1 MTSQDPHEGRLI
13 AIGDI
18 HGCDKALEALIDIIQ
33 PNALDTLVILGDFID
48 RGKDSR
54 RVILLLL
61 GLQKR
66 CRLITLLGNHE
77 RMLLNALDGDPS
89 FYRMWFMYGGIETL
103 ESYPGAEEPE
113 DLPDAHIRF
122 MREAPLYYETD
133 GFLFMH
139 ANYLPDYELDQQP
152 EDMLLWASLDI
163 LDVQP
168 HQSGKTAIVG
178 HTPQPDGDILD
189 LGFVKCIDTQ
199 CHGRGCLTALDVRT
213 NEIWQADKR
222 GEIL

>member
-1 MTSQDPHEGRLI
+1 MTSQDPPQGRLI

-18 HGCDKALEALIDIIQ
+18 HGCDKALTTLIDSVKPQ
-33 PNALDTLVILGDFID
+33 PEDTIVILGDFID
-48 RGKDSR
+48 RGPNSR
-54 RVILLLL
+54 RVIEILIEF
-61 GLQKR
+61 QSR
-66 CRLITLLGNHE
+66 CRLITLMGNHE
-77 RMLLNALDGDPS
+77 RMLLKSVDGDPS
-89 FYRMWFMYGGIETL
+89 YWRMWLSNGGVETL
-103 ESYPGAEEPE
+103 ESYPGVEEPE
-113 DLPDAHIRF
+113 ELPASHIRF
-122 MREAPLYYETD
+122 MREVPLYYETD
-133 GFLFMH
+133 DFLFMH

-213 NEIWQADKR
+213 NEIWQVDKR
-222 GEIL
+222 GEVL